1 MATTV
6 FIALPSK
13 FTAELGLR
21 CGPDYSSRQ
30 VAFVLLPR
38 HTGVQDLP
46 TQTGAL
52 GLVFTVTVPPTGV
65 LAVAVNS
72 KVEGPDARAEE
83 KTGFALDP
91 PLIGKGSNGSKFP
104 LDIGGVDRLATVE
117 TFDEVVELGLAGL
130 LG

>member
-1 MATTV
+1 M
-6 FIALPSK
+6 
-13 FTAELGLR
+13 
-21 CGPDYSSRQ
+21 
-30 VAFVLLPR
+30 
-38 HTGVQDLP
+38 
-46 TQTGAL
+46 GAL

-72 KVEGPDARAEE
+72 KVDGPEARADE
-83 KTGFALDP
+83 KIGFAEEL

-104 LDIGGVDRLATVE
+104 LDVCGVDRFATVE